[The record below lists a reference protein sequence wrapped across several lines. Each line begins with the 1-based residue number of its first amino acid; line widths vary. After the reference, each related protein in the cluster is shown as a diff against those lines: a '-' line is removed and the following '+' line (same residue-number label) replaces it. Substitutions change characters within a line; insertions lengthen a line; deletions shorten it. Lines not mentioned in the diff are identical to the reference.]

1 MDTCK
6 SELTFHS
13 QTLALSQGMLASHP
27 LAARMRQQYN
37 ESAVR
42 YLAGSHER
50 SSTIRSSKTYGSE
63 DPNQDHCSRKE

>member
-27 LAARMRQQYN
+27 LAARMRQRYN
-37 ESAVR
+37 EKRSQILSW
-42 YLAGSHER
+42 LA
-50 SSTIRSSKTYGSE
+50 
-63 DPNQDHCSRKE
+63 